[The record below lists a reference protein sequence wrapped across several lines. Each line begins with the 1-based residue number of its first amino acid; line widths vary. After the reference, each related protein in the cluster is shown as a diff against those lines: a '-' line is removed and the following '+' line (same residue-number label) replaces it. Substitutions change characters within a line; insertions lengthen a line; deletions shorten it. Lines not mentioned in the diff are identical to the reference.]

1 MNAVAAWQEELTRQ
15 LAGLDE
21 RGLRR
26 RPALPVGID
35 FSSNDYLGFAR
46 DRELARAIAG
56 RIAQAAEGNPGALFA
71 PASRL
76 LRGET
81 ALHREVEARL
91 AAFKGTEAAL
101 VFPSGYQANVALLTA
116 ILGADDRALSDE
128 LNHASLIDGL
138 RLSGCRRRVI
148 PHLDLAAYERAL
160 AEPHAGGRT
169 VVVVESLF
177 SMDGAAAPLARLAD
191 LCERQGALLVVD
203 DAHAAG
209 VFGAERS
216 SGLIEAHRLERRLA
230 ASVTTFGKAMAVSGA
245 CIAGSRALVDWI
257 VNRARPFIF
266 STAVSPVSL
275 LALAASLDHLE
286 RHRGRADVVGS
297 RAARLRRGLAEA
309 GVSIAAGDG
318 PIVPVLLGSNQRAL
332 AVGELVRAQGFDVRA
347 VRPPTVP
354 AGTARLR
361 LSVHADHSEDE
372 IDTLAAAIGQAVHRV
387 PA

>member
-26 RPALPVGID
+26 RPALPSGID
-35 FSSNDYLGFAR
+35 FSSNDYLGFAG

-56 RIAQAAEGNPGALFA
+56 RIAQTAEGNPEALFA

-91 AAFKGTEAAL
+91 ARFKGTEAAL
-101 VFPSGYQANVALLTA
+101 LLPSGYQANVALLTA
-116 ILGADDRALSDE
+116 ILGPADRALSDE

-160 AEPHAGGRT
+160 AEREGFGRT

-177 SMDGAAAPLARLAD
+177 SMDGDAAPLAPLAEA
-191 LCERQGALLVVD
+191 CERHGALLIVD

-209 VFGAERS
+209 VFGETRG
-216 SGLIEAHRLERRLA
+216 SGLVELHGLERRVA
-230 ASVTTFGKAMAVSGA
+230 ASVTTFGKAFAVGGA

-266 STAVSPVSL
+266 STAVSPVLL

-286 RHRGRADVVGS
+286 RHRGRAGVVRS
-297 RAARLRRGLAEA
+297 RAARLRRRLAEA
-309 GVSIAAGDG
+309 EVSIAAGDG
-318 PIVPVLLGSNQRAL
+318 PIVPVLLGSNLRAL
-332 AVGELVRAQGFDVRA
+332 AIGELVRAQGFDVRA

-361 LSVHADHSEDE
+361 LSVHADRSEDE
-372 IDTLAAAIGQAVHRV
+372 IDALAAVIGRAVHRV